1 MADHLTLLDVDE
13 FDARRGYT
21 RWVLPGT
28 VARLPGHPQASTDL
42 WTDRDGRLFT
52 RFSSADYVYHYE
64 IISSMH
70 PVITEDQH
78 DDVYEFLQEKLM
90 TWVIGGIDDC
100 VLNM

>member
-1 MADHLTLLDVDE
+1 
-13 FDARRGYT
+13 
-21 RWVLPGT
+21 
-28 VARLPGHPQASTDL
+28 
-42 WTDRDGRLFT
+42 
-52 RFSSADYVYHYE
+52 
-64 IISSMH
+64 MH